1 MVIGLVFAALVPIS
15 GLATVL
21 TVTSYSMANG
31 GTGAYVYQDTT
42 YSNCPAS
49 DCTTTGALLSGGKG
63 RLTNGVIP
71 TTDWFVGSNS
81 AGWIGWSIG
90 EPNGTNPTVT
100 FNFAGSPTV
109 NSVSIWYDN
118 ALGNGGVTEPGSVS
132 IDGTNYAFTPDSVEG
147 PQNFTVSG
155 LDLTGSSAS
164 LQFFQGAE
172 EWIMIGQVTFNGTV
186 GGGPP
191 AIPEPTTIFL
201 MGGGLL
207 AASLALR
214 RRRSIS

>member
-1 MVIGLVFAALVPIS
+1 MAEQGLTSTRTRLI
-15 GLATVL
+15 ATARRA
-21 TVTSYSMANG
+21 T
-31 GTGAYVYQDTT
+31 
-42 YSNCPAS
+42 
-49 DCTTTGALLSGGKG
+49 TTTGALLSGGKG

-71 TTDWFVGSNS
+71 TTDWYIDSNS
-81 AGWIGWSIG
+81 AGWVGWSIG

-100 FNFAGSPTV
+100 FNFAGSPTI

-132 IDGTNYAFTPDSVEG
+132 IDGTSYAFTPDNVEG

-155 LDLTGSSAS
+155 LDLTGGSAS

-186 GGGPP
+186 GGGPST
-191 AIPEPTTIFL
+191 IPEPTTIFL

-214 RRRSIS
+214 RQRSVS